1 MPSVICS
8 SADRALWSEP
18 EPITRRGEEG
28 WRHKQAWST
37 QQMLMVTVTADK
49 NHTRWASYFH
59 LKVLSGGRV
68 LQEAMEEPYGGHV
81 LESIR
86 LKDCPREIKESESTG
101 WFAGCFCSLNSTS
114 KIIPSNRF
122 KGTLTKLPAA
132 CLPSG
137 KPPRSIHGEDIL
149 HDNVTH
155 SYNAFNS
162 LSHPNTSSPSRLK
175 DVTKFC

>member
-1 MPSVICS
+1 MGFFPQIS
-8 SADRALWSEP
+8 
-18 EPITRRGEEG
+18 
-28 WRHKQAWST
+28 
-37 QQMLMVTVTADK
+37 
-49 NHTRWASYFH
+49 SYFN

-68 LQEAMEEPYGGHV
+68 LQEAMQEPYGGHV

-101 WFAGCFCSLNSTS
+101 WFAGSFCSLNSTS

-132 CLPSG
+132 CAPGG
-137 KPPRSIHGEDIL
+137 KLPRSIHGEDIL

-162 LSHPNTSSPSRLK
+162 LSHPNNSSSSRHCE
-175 DVTKFC
+175 T

>member
-1 MPSVICS
+1 MKAQASVEHATNVYDYS
-8 SADRALWSEP
+8 DSRE
-18 EPITRRGEEG
+18 
-28 WRHKQAWST
+28 
-37 QQMLMVTVTADK
+37 
-49 NHTRWASYFH
+49 NHTRCCSVCPPPPISSYFN
-59 LKVLSGGRV
+59 LKVLSGGCV

-86 LKDCPREIKESESTG
+86 LKDCTREIKESESTG
-101 WFAGCFCSLNSTS
+101 WFAGSSCSLNSIL
-114 KIIPSNRF
+114 KIILSNRF

-132 CLPSG
+132 CVPGG

-162 LSHPNTSSPSRLK
+162 LSHPNNSSPSRHCK
-175 DVTKFC
+175 M